1 MKIGKISGTDYRS
14 LGVSEKIPFEK
25 KSTVPIFVLKDDGKD
40 EILFNPKRKTETK
53 VKENLPEAGVLLTS
67 ILVGG
72 IILYG
77 LFGGK
82 HI

>member
-1 MKIGKISGTDYRS
+1 MKIGKISGSDYRS
-14 LGVSEKIPFEK
+14 LGVSETTPFK
-25 KSTVPIFVLKDDGKD
+25 KKNAVPLFVYANEDRKD
-40 EILFNPKRKTETK
+40 EIQFNQKRKAQI
-53 VKENLPEAGVLLTS
+53 KENLPEAGVLLTS

-82 HI
+82 RL